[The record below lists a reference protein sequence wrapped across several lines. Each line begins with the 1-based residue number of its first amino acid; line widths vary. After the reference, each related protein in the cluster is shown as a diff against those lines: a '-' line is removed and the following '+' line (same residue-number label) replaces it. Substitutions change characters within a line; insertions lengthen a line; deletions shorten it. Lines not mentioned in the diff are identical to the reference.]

1 MPYTLENAIKANIA
15 GQVLQMIYLK
25 KIREEASAAYT
36 VMAMANADRDDF
48 GPTTQ
53 VLAYCPMKPEK
64 GDEAVRIL
72 REEML
77 ALANTCDADMLNKV
91 QEYML
96 KNIDDQA
103 KTNGYWVG
111 VISDWYK
118 WGLDMHTDYK
128 AVVQAQTPESICA
141 FMKELLAA
149 GNRAEVVMMP
159 AE

>member
-1 MPYTLENAIKANIA
+1 
-15 GQVLQMIYLK
+15 MIYLK

-36 VMAMANADRDDF
+36 VMAMAGADRDDF
-48 GPTTQ
+48 APTTQ

-72 REEML
+72 RDEML
-77 ALANTCDADMLNKV
+77 AMANTCDADMLKKV

-103 KTNGYWVG
+103 KTNGYWAG

-118 WGLDMHTDYK
+118 WGVDMHTDYK